1 MDDSAA
7 AVARERARG
16 DACAVVLQQ
25 CRKELRDVKAL
36 LRVAEAK
43 ASSRRQGWR
52 NAKAELE
59 RVEYLH
65 ALRLRKFEAEVARCC
80 PGLARECLARAEAEW
95 QRTLSHMA
103 VHGVATASAATSS
116 RDAADAFEE

>member
-1 MDDSAA
+1 MDA
-7 AVARERARG
+7 G
-16 DACAVVLQQ
+16 
-25 CRKELRDVKAL
+25 
-36 LRVAEAK
+36 AK
-43 ASSRRQGWR
+43 AEVDWLIELVGNLR